1 VGDLSK
7 GTVGMPF
14 PGVETKIMHAN
25 NDGAFRPVTIDETP
39 GELWVKTPGMFSEHF
54 CYSDIS

>member
-1 VGDLSK
+1 
-7 GTVGMPF
+7 MPF